1 MKQKS
6 QIEQRDEEISELR
19 LKLSDSKE
27 SSEKYRIER
36 DSLRNELDKI

>member
-6 QIEQRDEEISELR
+6 QMEQRDEEISELR
-19 LKLSDSKE
+19 LKLSDAKE

>member
-1 MKQKS
+1 M
-6 QIEQRDEEISELR
+6 EQRDEEISELR
-19 LKLSDSKE
+19 LKLSDAKE